1 MPIAVLALL
10 GLLGFLVYQ
19 EKKDDE
25 ATTAPPA
32 LPPGAPPPPPGI
44 PPFPGVPGIPGIP
57 PGLPPNM
64 PPPPA
69 GTPGLPP
76 IGPGGGPTG
85 CITDPALVEVY
96 REMVTNPNVS
106 SAQLRAA
113 ATQLDVLGCSSEAAT
128 LRALA
133 DARDIL
139 GGGAIPLRG
148 TYNQGFNPSYATQGV
163 NTGQQYWPPP
173 PGNPGQCGDWAQQF
187 LG

>member
-1 MPIAVLALL
+1 MPLAVLALL

-25 ATTAPPA
+25 ATTTPPA

-44 PPFPGVPGIPGIP
+44 PPFPGVPGIP

-85 CITDPALVEVY
+85 CITDPALVQVY

-106 SAQLRAA
+106 SSQLRAA

-139 GGGAIPLRG
+139 GG
-148 TYNQGFNPSYATQGV
+148 TVGFPAPYSTQGV
-163 NTGQQYWPPP
+163 STGQQYWPPP